1 MAVEKM
7 KMMNI
12 VAHQDHLD
20 QILRRI
26 VLMENVHL
34 IDAVTEIDDSNFTL
48 NMLEENLEEIINMCM
63 IKPIE
68 QIRVSSEYKRNWKN
82 LWF

>member
-48 NMLEENLEEIINMCM
+48 NMLEENLEE
-63 IKPIE
+63 
-68 QIRVSSEYKRNWKN
+68 
-82 LWF
+82 L